1 MSSKSRA
8 SASED
13 NNVSTGNL
21 LGDDMIDEIPE
32 TADLLGS

>member
-1 MSSKSRA
+1 MSSKSR
-8 SASED
+8 ASED

-21 LGDDMIDEIPE
+21 LGDDLIDDIPE